1 MSKLQN
7 SFAKTWLHYVFKS
20 CLYFPQ
26 ENRQLFLMKHILQIN
41 KKSVN
46 KMIHVY
52 IRSVSSLILSIIFY
66 EIELIY

>member
-41 KKSVN
+41 KKA
-46 KMIHVY
+46 
-52 IRSVSSLILSIIFY
+52 SIK
-66 EIELIY
+66 